1 MGTQA
6 DFQHGRTKPQEEGE
20 MSATGK
26 YHYEWVAYTDNLCYG
41 RILIN
46 RGRDRDAVY
55 LAACCANKGTFI
67 VVKQRVY
74 EN

>member
-1 MGTQA
+1 
-6 DFQHGRTKPQEEGE
+6 